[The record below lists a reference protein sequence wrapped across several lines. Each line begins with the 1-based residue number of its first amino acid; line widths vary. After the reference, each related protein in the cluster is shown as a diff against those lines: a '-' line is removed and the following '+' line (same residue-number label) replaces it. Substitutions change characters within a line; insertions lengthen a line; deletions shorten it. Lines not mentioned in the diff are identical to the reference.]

1 MKGSCLCGTVAFES
15 DGPAA
20 DFVLD
25 HCSRCRKS
33 TGSAFFAELVV
44 PLAGFQ
50 WVRGESAIRV
60 YEAPVRETPP
70 GYQRAFCTQC
80 GSPVP
85 MIHSAHGLVS
95 IPAGSLDDDP
105 GVRPQRH
112 IFVDAK
118 APWFSIEDSLPKFGR
133 K

>member
-1 MKGSCLCGTVAFES
+1 MKGSCLCGAVAFEA
-15 DGPAA
+15 DGPAV

-25 HCSRCRKS
+25 HCSRCRKA

-44 PLAGFQ
+44 PLARFRWIQ
-50 WVRGESAIRV
+50 GESEVRV

-70 GYQRAFCTQC
+70 GYQRAFCSQC

-85 MIHSAHGLVS
+85 SSHSTHGVVS

-105 GVRPQRH
+105 GARPMRH
-112 IFVDAK
+112 IFVEAK
-118 APWFSIEDSLPKFGR
+118 APWFSIDDGLPQFAK